1 MCLLAPYRGPGLGL
15 GPGGA
20 AINEGSGRAPWPCP
34 RLAVLP
40 GAGRAAAVAPANSP
54 SVKWGG
60 LGEAHLRSARPSL
73 PAANRCKKAQV
84 KSCTEC
90 IRVDKDCAYCTD
102 QVSGRRPTPHL
113 GALPRHTPPWL

>member
-1 MCLLAPYRGPGLGL
+1 MRGPGVRPGHARVSLCCLG
-15 GPGGA
+15 
-20 AINEGSGRAPWPCP
+20 R
-34 RLAVLP
+34 
-40 GAGRAAAVAPANSP
+40 APANSS

-60 LGEAHLRSARPSL
+60 LGGAHLRSARPSL